1 MNRIVISPKKIFFI
15 ILYFSGIVE
24 FFYFINKGRLRVLTY
39 HNVLSDS
46 IFENKLHMG
55 VSHSEKN
62 FETQLKLIKKRFKT
76 SIKNLNCECIITVD
90 DGYQNNFS
98 TIYPLIKKYDISCI
112 FFVTKNLVSGKALWI
127 DKILIW
133 VSYVSNGTY
142 RLMGNE
148 ITIET
153 SNRNNALQDLYNIIL
168 ANYSIKEQL
177 IEELEENYSFQEIKI
192 EEEIYNQRFTGLSK
206 DQIIEMHSASYVC
219 AHSVN
224 HDILSKLTKE
234 ELTADFSRCYNSDL
248 YNEKFYCYPFGNAK
262 EVNEK
267 VLSACKD
274 SGFSHGFINYIPS
287 KYEYSNHTISR
298 LTLPNTNDKYV
309 LNAYLSGLHNFL
321 KTGMLLPKMKMY

>member
-1 MNRIVISPKKIFFI
+1 MYRIITSPKKILLI
-15 ILYFSGIVE
+15 ILYYGGIVE
-24 FFYFINKGRLRVLTY
+24 FFYFLNKGRLRVLTY

-62 FETQLKLIKKRFKT
+62 FETQLRLIKKRFKT

-112 FFVTKNLVSGKALWI
+112 FFVTLNLVSGKALWI

-133 VSYVSNGTY
+133 ISYVPIGTY

-148 ITIET
+148 ISIDT
-153 SNRNNALQDLYNIIL
+153 SNRNDALQVLFKIL
-168 ANYSIKEQL
+168 LKNYSIKEQL
-177 IEELEENYSFQEIKI
+177 LKELEANYSFQEIKI
-192 EEEIYNQRFTGLSK
+192 KEEIYNQRFTGLSK
-206 DQIIEMHSASYVC
+206 DQIIEMHGSSYVC

-224 HDILSKLTKE
+224 HDILSKLTDK
-234 ELTADFSRCYNSDL
+234 ELTDDFSRCCNSDL

-262 EVNEK
+262 EVDEK
-267 VLSACKD
+267 VLTACRH
-274 SGFSHGFINYIPS
+274 SGFTHGFINYIPS
-287 KYEYSNHTISR
+287 KYEYSNHCIPR
-298 LTLPNTNDKYV
+298 FALPNTNDKYV
-309 LNAYLSGLHNFL
+309 LNAYLSGTHNFFR
-321 KTGMLLPKMKMY
+321 TGKLLPKIKMY